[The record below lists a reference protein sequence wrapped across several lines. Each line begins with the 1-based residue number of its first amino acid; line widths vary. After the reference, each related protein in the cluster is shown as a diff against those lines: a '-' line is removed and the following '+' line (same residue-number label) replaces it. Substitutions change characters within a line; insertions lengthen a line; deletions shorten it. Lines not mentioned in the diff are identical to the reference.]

1 MLMQKEENKK
11 IVMTTYTLPRGTET
25 RMAHKLAAFLRRFQ
39 MEAFADR
46 LWYCI
51 EELLV
56 NAKKANTKR
65 VYFWEKQLNIE
76 NSADY
81 DKGMQTFRSDTFG
94 DIGRYL
100 QLQKEAKLYIK
111 LILREKA
118 DAIEIEVRNNVE
130 LLPNEYRRMHDK
142 LARASQYDAEDTF
155 SQTDETEGAGLG
167 LAIIVLF
174 LKQIG
179 LSEANLT
186 IVCEKGKTSVCIR
199 LPLSLTDRNSCL
211 KSYPRQN

>member
-1 MLMQKEENKK
+1 MLMQKKENNR
-11 IVMTTYTLPRGTET
+11 IVMTSYTLPRGTET
-25 RMAHKLAAFLRRFQ
+25 RMSHKLVAFLSRFQ
-39 MEAFADR
+39 MEELAAR
-46 LWYCI
+46 LWYCV

-65 VYFWEKQLNIE
+65 VYFWEKQLDI
-76 NSADY
+76 ADAAAY
-81 DKGMQTFRSDTFG
+81 DKGMQSFRSDTFG
-94 DIGRYL
+94 DIDRYL

-111 LILREKA
+111 LILREKD

-142 LARASQYDAEDTF
+142 LARASQYNAEDTF
-155 SQTDETEGAGLG
+155 NQTDEAEGAGLG

-179 LSEANLT
+179 LSEANLA
-186 IVCEKGKTSVCIR
+186 ISSEKGKTSVCLC
-199 LPLSLTDRNSCL
+199 LPISLTDQNSCL
-211 KSYPRQN
+211 ESYPQRN